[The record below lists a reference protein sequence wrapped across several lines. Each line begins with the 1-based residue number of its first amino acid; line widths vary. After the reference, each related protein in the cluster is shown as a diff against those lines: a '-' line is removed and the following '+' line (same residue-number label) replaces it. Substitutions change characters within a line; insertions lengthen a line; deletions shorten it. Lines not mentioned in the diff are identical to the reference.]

1 MNAEAVSSDALN
13 TFKTPTKNVFFPVLK
28 NKLKLEMQ

>member
-13 TFKTPTKNVFFPVLK
+13 TFKTPTKNVFYLCLQNVK
-28 NKLKLEMQ
+28 NT